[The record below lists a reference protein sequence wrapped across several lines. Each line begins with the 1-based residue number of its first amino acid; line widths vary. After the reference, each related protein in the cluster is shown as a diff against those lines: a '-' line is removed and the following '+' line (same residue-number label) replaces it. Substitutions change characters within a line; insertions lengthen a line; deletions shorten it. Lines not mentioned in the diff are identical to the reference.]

1 MKNKFI
7 AMLVGI
13 FLIPI
18 ACRTETDYV
27 DKEEARQPFAVFST
41 TSNNNVAYRKNSKTG
56 SDQIDYASGFA
67 YLLQRHDSIH
77 HKNNTGLVNSTNET
91 TWDDELKQ
99 HFIKKSS
106 SAFIEFRI
114 KSQTVV
120 QENQDKWVVF
130 PKIENDKV
138 IDLVGV
144 VLSDSETD
152 VRYYYID
159 RESEF
164 YKDNVSLFQ
173 EKYNKYFTKSNRT
186 TANRD
191 AADRD
196 IDEVTLTHI
205 NRRPWWDTG
214 KQSSKGDDASAGGGK
229 CGEYNDCKKDDRG
242 GSGGGGEKPQDRNP
256 CEKIKMNITDTKFSE
271 KVTALNNSTV
281 LNYDHE
287 MGFASS
293 YAPAGTNLG
302 TQYQPMDNRIGTH
315 SVRLPE
321 GNRFFGFIHTHNNQE
336 GVIKIFS
343 PADIMTFL
351 TSCVGNANANGNIR
365 DAYAMVITSQ
375 GSYMLQY
382 SGTNSNFTSLSSS
395 LGNWNNQYEDLF
407 RNALENS
414 DGYLSQSTVENLF
427 LQFLKNNVN
436 ISGLELYKVD
446 GITSKKLSLN
456 TNNTTNTTP
465 CP

>member
-7 AMLVGI
+7 AMLVGV

-91 TWDDELKQ
+91 SWDDELKQ

-242 GSGGGGEKPQDRNP
+242 GSGGGGESQNKKIIDSLKGYKCAQDILKQMPNLNNDLARLLKDTFDTND
-256 CEKIKMNITDTKFSE
+256 KVNITFKAKEGMGSVDGIKSFTEYKNGVFNTTIDLNADVLKYATQEYILVTMYHEFIHAYLSYQVSTLPYDQYTAKFPKVSE
-271 KVTALNNSTV
+271 YEVKDSNGNIIKKYALIKDHKNYGSFIESLKNSIISFNPVIT
-281 LNYDHE
+281 
-287 MGFASS
+287 SS
-293 YAPAGTNLG
+293 YAEALAKNGIVESLTENESKI
-302 TQYQPMDNRIGTH
+302 NRNERDT
-315 SVRLPE
+315 R
-321 GNRFFGFIHTHNNQE
+321 NNE
-336 GVIKIFS
+336 
-343 PADIMTFL
+343 
-351 TSCVGNANANGNIR
+351 
-365 DAYAMVITSQ
+365 
-375 GSYMLQY
+375 
-382 SGTNSNFTSLSSS
+382 
-395 LGNWNNQYEDLF
+395 
-407 RNALENS
+407 
-414 DGYLSQSTVENLF
+414 
-427 LQFLKNNVN
+427 
-436 ISGLELYKVD
+436 YK
-446 GITSKKLSLN
+446 GKK
-456 TNNTTNTTP
+456 

>member
-130 PKIENDKV
+130 PKIENGKV

-256 CEKIKMNITDTKFSE
+256 CEKIKKQNESTNYKIKLNEYNKASNFSE
-271 KVTALNNSTV
+271 KKEKGFYETKDGWFYSLEQSQST
-281 LNYDHE
+281 
-287 MGFASS
+287 SS
-293 YAPAGTNLG
+293 SDGLKIPISSDIKGYT
-302 TQYQPMDNRIGTH
+302 
-315 SVRLPE
+315 
-321 GNRFFGFIHTHNNQE
+321 HTHLNDYEDGTTDEN
-336 GVIKIFS
+336 GTPVIRQPIRMFS
-343 PADIMTFL
+343 PADVNALMEL
-351 TSCVGNANANGNIR
+351 TKLQSNGNYGDLYGVMLSSSGNYTIKFTGTAADIKTGFDTDDWR
-365 DAYAMVITSQ
+365 EDYKKFVQKES
-375 GSYMLQY
+375 GSLEKKFLRFLSEKMGVKGISLFKN
-382 SGTNSNFTSLSSS
+382 NSDGKTQKKSLSS
-395 LGNWNNQYEDLF
+395 N
-407 RNALENS
+407 
-414 DGYLSQSTVENLF
+414 
-427 LQFLKNNVN
+427 NNVQ
-436 ISGLELYKVD
+436 
-446 GITSKKLSLN
+446 
-456 TNNTTNTTP
+456 TTD

>member
-130 PKIENDKV
+130 PKIENGKV

-205 NRRPWWDTG
+205 NRPWWDTG

-256 CEKIKMNITDTKFSE
+256 CEKIKKQNESTNYKIKLNEYNKASNFSE
-271 KVTALNNSTV
+271 KKEKGFYETKDGWFYSLEQSQST
-281 LNYDHE
+281 
-287 MGFASS
+287 SS
-293 YAPAGTNLG
+293 SDGLKFPISSDIKGYT
-302 TQYQPMDNRIGTH
+302 
-315 SVRLPE
+315 
-321 GNRFFGFIHTHNNQE
+321 HTHLNDYETGKTDDSGNPEERQP
-336 GVIKIFS
+336 IRMFS
-343 PADIMTFL
+343 PAD
-351 TSCVGNANANGNIR
+351 VNALMELAKLQSNGNYGDLYGVMLSSSGNYTIKFTGTAADIKTGFDTQEWRNSYR
-365 DAYAMVITSQ
+365 DFIKNEN
-375 GSYMLQY
+375 GSLEKKFLRFLSEKMGVNGISLFKN
-382 SGTNSNFTSLSSS
+382 NSDGKTQKKSLSS
-395 LGNWNNQYEDLF
+395 N
-407 RNALENS
+407 
-414 DGYLSQSTVENLF
+414 
-427 LQFLKNNVN
+427 NNVQ
-436 ISGLELYKVD
+436 
-446 GITSKKLSLN
+446 
-456 TNNTTNTTP
+456 TTD